1 MEQEQET
8 EPTPTPKIILK
19 TGANVNV
26 TFSSDEE
33 GPGGLSS
40 IQEEESSEAPKPPT
54 QSQPTQSQPTP
65 LKFSMPIPKQE
76 EEPVAMDFESAL
88 GMLKKNK
95 ELKKGRFQRNSRI
108 VFTVENEMVCMSR
121 ESDCKF
127 DIDKRPKRR
136 LNKIK
141 MKKSKLNLK
150 TNMKL

>member
-40 IQEEESSEAPKPPT
+40 IQEEESSEALKP
-54 QSQPTQSQPTP
+54 PTQSQPTP

-95 ELKKGRFQRNSRI
+95 ELKKGRFQTISRI
-108 VFTVENEMVCMSR
+108 VEREN
-121 ESDCKF
+121 
-127 DIDKRPKRR
+127 
-136 LNKIK
+136 LN
-141 MKKSKLNLK
+141 SLHG
-150 TNMKL
+150 T

>member
-8 EPTPTPKIILK
+8 EPTQTPKIILK

-54 QSQPTQSQPTP
+54 QSQPTP

-95 ELKKGRFQRNSRI
+95 ELKKGRFQTISRI
-108 VFTVENEMVCMSR
+108 VEREN
-121 ESDCKF
+121 
-127 DIDKRPKRR
+127 
-136 LNKIK
+136 
-141 MKKSKLNLK
+141 
-150 TNMKL
+150 

>member
-8 EPTPTPKIILK
+8 EPTTTPKIILK
-19 TGANVNV
+19 TGENVNV

-95 ELKKGRFQRNSRI
+95 ESKKGRFQKSSRI
-108 VFTVENEMVCMSR
+108 TFSRSGELKWFACHVNKTVSLT
-121 ESDCKF
+121 STKG
-127 DIDKRPKRR
+127 KRGG
-136 LNKIK
+136 
-141 MKKSKLNLK
+141 
-150 TNMKL
+150 

>member
-40 IQEEESSEAPKPPT
+40 IQEEESSEAPKSPT

-95 ELKKGRFQRNSRI
+95 ELKKGRFQKYSRFDSSSI
-108 VFTVENEMVCMSR
+108 FVRKWVACHVNQTVCLTS
-121 ESDCKF
+121 
-127 DIDKRPKRR
+127 
-136 LNKIK
+136 IK
-141 MKKSKLNLK
+141 GQRGG
-150 TNMKL
+150 

>member
-1 MEQEQET
+1 MLSSAFTDLQSLLFVARTIRKIPNNKRHKYLFGFRNRPMEPEQET

-95 ELKKGRFQRNSRI
+95 ELKKGRFQKYSR
-108 VFTVENEMVCMSR
+108 
-121 ESDCKF
+121 F
-127 DIDKRPKRR
+127 D
-136 LNKIK
+136 
-141 MKKSKLNLK
+141 
-150 TNMKL
+150 